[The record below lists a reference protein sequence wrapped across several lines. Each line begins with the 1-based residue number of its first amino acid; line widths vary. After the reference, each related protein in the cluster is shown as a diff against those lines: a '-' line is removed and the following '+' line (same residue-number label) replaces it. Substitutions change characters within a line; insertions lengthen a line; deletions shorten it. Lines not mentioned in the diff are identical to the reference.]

1 MNRDVL
7 IVDDEIAVLNG
18 LKRAMHNVCPI
29 DIAQGAEA
37 ALKKV
42 NAGKRYA
49 VIITDLMMPGMNG
62 LELLKELELIDPHSI
77 KVMLT
82 SSDSQQITIDAIN
95 QGKIY
100 KFLRKPCDNRL
111 LLEVINSALLQFHK
125 YSQIEDKMA
134 LKEGEVKELTSRLHF
149 QYFHDVL
156 TGLSNRSTFI
166 TQLSDILTTKDKLEY
181 SLCYIDI
188 DFFHLINDAVGNTGG
203 DELLRQISHLLSS
216 SIPRGN
222 LLARFNG
229 DIFCLLLK
237 KDKQNTLEYIVNK
250 IHLIINQHV
259 FKWNDKTMSVSAS
272 FGVIPIEAQYLDAHL
287 SLHYAENACQI
298 AKQDGRQ
305 QVHFGSSQDKQL
317 SEKLNEIHW
326 VNKLNESVNNGFL
339 CLYQQS
345 IQPVVADKTQ
355 GLHYEVLL
363 RLIDDNDKVIL
374 PSEFLTAA
382 EHYQMSPKVDKWVV
396 QHYAK
401 WLAEHPEHMS
411 SLSMASINLSGHSI
425 NDKSM
430 IDFIDQVFTD
440 FAIPKHKICLE
451 ITETAA
457 IGGFAGAIEFMN
469 RLKSK
474 GFKFALDDFGTGL
487 SSYAYLKSLPVD
499 ILKIDG
505 VFIRNIHLDPIDRA
519 MAQSI
524 CDVGHTMG
532 LKIVAEFVENQ
543 QIMAILKSMGVDFAQ
558 GFYLAKPQ
566 PLSMF

>member
-1 MNRDVL
+1 
-7 IVDDEIAVLNG
+7 
-18 LKRAMHNVCPI
+18 
-29 DIAQGAEA
+29 
-37 ALKKV
+37 
-42 NAGKRYA
+42 
-49 VIITDLMMPGMNG
+49 
-62 LELLKELELIDPHSI
+62 
-77 KVMLT
+77 
-82 SSDSQQITIDAIN
+82 
-95 QGKIY
+95 
-100 KFLRKPCDNRL
+100 
-111 LLEVINSALLQFHK
+111 
-125 YSQIEDKMA
+125 
-134 LKEGEVKELTSRLHF
+134 
-149 QYFHDVL
+149 
-156 TGLSNRSTFI
+156 
-166 TQLSDILTTKDKLEY
+166 
-181 SLCYIDI
+181 
-188 DFFHLINDAVGNTGG
+188 
-203 DELLRQISHLLSS
+203 
-216 SIPRGN
+216 

-259 FKWNDKTMSVSAS
+259 FKWNDKTMSESAS

-363 RLIDDNDKVIL
+363 RLIDDNNKVIL

-396 QHYAK
+396 QHYAE
-401 WLAEHPEHMS
+401 WLADHPAHMA

-505 VFIRNIHLDPIDRA
+505 VFIRNIHLDQIDRA

-543 QIMAILKSMGVDFAQ
+543 QIMAILKSMGIDFAQ